1 MERMVILT
9 LAASPVARIDRP
21 ILAQIA
27 SSHSDRCAQLHSM
40 PSTGPSGR
48 APIGGLAHPSGYAVG
63 AAVGLVLSY
72 LVARQDPVPNWEL
85 NLTEWINEVPE
96 VFATVLYPVMQ
107 LGTLFG
113 PVLVAVAIVVLRRDW
128 LLGGATV
135 VAGLIAWFAA
145 KGVKRMVERDRPLGY
160 LPEIIVREGDGSGLG
175 YVSGHSAV
183 AASAAVM
190 AMAALPAR
198 WRPPLAVGAVL
209 VGLAR
214 IVHGVHLPADLVGGW
229 SLGVLISLGALW
241 SVDRINPI
249 DRIGG
254 AATDDSTSTE
264 VS

>member
-1 MERMVILT
+1 M
-9 LAASPVARIDRP
+9 
-21 ILAQIA
+21 
-27 SSHSDRCAQLHSM
+27 SSS
-40 PSTGPSGR
+40 GPSER
-48 APIGGLAHPSGYAVG
+48 APIGGLAHPGSYAL
-63 AAVGLVLSY
+63 AATIGLVVSY

-85 NLTEWINEVPE
+85 NLTEWINDVPD

-113 PVLVAVAIVVLRRDW
+113 PVLVAVAIAVFRRDW
-128 LLGGATV
+128 LLSGATV
-135 VAGLIAWFAA
+135 VAGLVAWFAA

-160 LPEIIVREGDGSGLG
+160 LPEIIVREGDGTGLG

-183 AASAAVM
+183 AASAAIM

-198 WRPPLAVGAVL
+198 WRPLIAVGAIL

-214 IVHGVHLPADLVGGW
+214 VVHGVHLPADLVGGW

-241 SVDRINPI
+241 AVDRIDPI
-249 DRIGG
+249 DR
-254 AATDDSTSTE
+254 AATDDPTPTE